1 MMLSADRRE
10 GRQRQWELS
19 RSGLVLPFLL
29 GIDGRRFGRFHNM
42 AAEKAHC
49 SPVPMRERRRQ
60 RPLKKSADCRNKMQL
75 VAVFVGSRITEI
87 KPALGQIGDKQPK
100 YPMCFFGSR
109 STRAGDGSFAAT
121 QRKSVN
127 AHRA

>member
-1 MMLSADRRE
+1 RSADRRE

-19 RSGLVLPFLL
+19 RSGLILPFLL
-29 GIDGRRFGRFHNM
+29 GIDSRRFGRLHKIAGNQ
-42 AAEKAHC
+42 AHY
-49 SPVPMRERRRQ
+49 SPMSTRERRGQ
-60 RPLKKSADCRNKMQL
+60 GSLKKAADCRNKMQL